1 MALCPCGLRLM
12 RLSLGM
18 ELISDAVIW
27 KNALINRGFQH
38 ILGAIS
44 AVFFAAALFSLFDGL
59 QAKMRAGPQEL
70 DLMPGMTLRVSG
82 PCPVKNPV
90 AGDARIRWEPEDAPI
105 DFALEGFFTGY
116 WFGSGM
122 WRGDLS
128 ARPDAASG
136 KYFLT
141 VSFRGASAQSA
152 QRYQINLYADA
163 NERRREA
170 LSVLDWLF
178 GLNPFIAAVV
188 AGGLALLAGVATYI
202 FGMRYSTTLKSLG
215 LFEIYRVDSAKKLV
229 WCLVAKNLAPAE
241 GTVCAIISPKGA
253 DLGKA
258 AAEDWRKGKLALRVS
273 DGAMPTTNDLI
284 RLSRPG

>member
-1 MALCPCGLRLM
+1 M

-18 ELISDAVIW
+18 ELISDAAAW
-27 KNALINRGFQH
+27 KKALTNRSLQH
-38 ILGAIS
+38 ILGSIS

-59 QAKMRAGPQEL
+59 QAKMRSGPQEL

-90 AGDARIRWEPEDAPI
+90 AADARIRWTPEDAPI

-136 KYFLT
+136 KYSLT
-141 VSFRGASAQSA
+141 VSFRGAPAQSA
-152 QRYQINLYADA
+152 QRYRINLYADA

-170 LSVLDWLF
+170 LSVLDWLL
-178 GLNPFIAAVV
+178 GLNPFMAA
-188 AGGLALLAGVATYI
+188 AGAAALALLAGAATYI
-202 FGMRYSTTLKSLG
+202 FGMRYQAALKSLS
-215 LFEIYRVDSAKKLV
+215 LFEIYRVDGAKKLI
-229 WCLVAKNLAPAE
+229 WCLTAKNRAPAK
-241 GTVCAIISPKGA
+241 GTLCPIISPKGA
-253 DLGKA
+253 NLGEA
-258 AAEDWRKGKLALRVS
+258 AAEDWQKGKLALRVS
-273 DGAMPTTNDLI
+273 GGEMPTTNDLI
-284 RLSRPG
+284 RFPEPG